1 MRLLK
6 WLDRS
11 VRDFPTYLVNCNS
24 GTNCDVNIDDCA
36 SSPCSNGGVCQDL
49 LDGYNC
55 QCPFLFEGVNCE
67 INLNPCQT
75 SPCLN
80 GGACNAISADEY
92 ACQCPPTFVG
102 QNCQFEVT
110 TTTRTTTTTTT
121 IEPAPATTTTTTTTT
136 RAPATISIP
145 GQAFTSSFEEDQRP
159 PADSIEPILIEND
172 CEIICYNDGLC
183 NGTECFC
190 RPGTNGT
197 NCQDIVGCMIP
208 KTLQIIPVGGIINYQ
223 CSGNSGWF
231 SNMYKNIFQNFEKSH
246 KLCQSLECQFLGDY
260 CTLIRLKLIENL

>member
-1 MRLLK
+1 MHLLK
-6 WLDRS
+6 WLDRFI
-11 VRDFPTYLVNCNS
+11 RCFPKYLVKCNL

-36 SSPCSNGGVCQDL
+36 SSPCANGGVCQDL

-55 QCPFLFEGVNCE
+55 QCPFLFEGANCE
-67 INLNPCQT
+67 INLNPCRT

-80 GGACNAISADEY
+80 GGSCNALDTAEY

-102 QNCQFEVT
+102 QNCEFEVT
-110 TTTRTTTTTTT
+110 TTTRSTTTTTTT
-121 IEPAPATTTTTTTTT
+121 EPAPATITTTTTTT
-136 RAPATISIP
+136 RALVTNFSTRSTLRPP
-145 GQAFTSSFEEDQRP
+145 LTSSFEGDQRP
-159 PADSIEPILIEND
+159 PADSIEPIFIEND
-172 CEIICYNDGLC
+172 CATICYNEGLC

-223 CSGNSGWF
+223 CSGDSGPF
-231 SNMYKNIFQNFEKSH
+231 SNMNSPFSNKN
-246 KLCQSLECQFLGDY
+246 
-260 CTLIRLKLIENL
+260 

>member
-1 MRLLK
+1 MDLTRINAFAQLVGQ
-6 WLDRS
+6 
-11 VRDFPTYLVNCNS
+11 VRKRFPPKYFVKYNL

-55 QCPFLFEGVNCE
+55 QCPFLFEGANCE
-67 INLNPCQT
+67 INLNPCRT

-80 GGACNAISADEY
+80 GGSCNAISVTEY
-92 ACQCPPTFVG
+92 ACQCPPTFEG
-102 QNCQFEVT
+102 QNCQVEA

-121 IEPAPATTTTTTTTT
+121 TTSEPAPVTTTTTTTTT
-136 RAPATISIP
+136 RVPVTRLSTISTS
-145 GQAFTSSFEEDQRP
+145 GQALTSSFEEDLRP
-159 PADSIEPILIEND
+159 LADSIEPIVIEND

-197 NCQDIVGCMIP
+197 NCQDIIGCMIP

-223 CSGNSGWF
+223 CSGNSGRF
-231 SNMYKNIFQNFEKSH
+231 SNMDSP
-246 KLCQSLECQFLGDY
+246 LFL
-260 CTLIRLKLIENL
+260 LKLTENL